1 MSNKSYSSKPNQP
14 RKNKMTDKEIQNV
27 VGDIIGFVW
36 LAIISSIF
44 VFALL
49 WSAAEEERLGIDGI
63 SSERLLIQD
72 DK

>member
-1 MSNKSYSSKPNQP
+1 
-14 RKNKMTDKEIQNV
+14 MTDKEVQNV

>member
-1 MSNKSYSSKPNQP
+1 MIDQNTSSITSN
-14 RKNKMTDKEIQNV
+14 
-27 VGDIIGFVW
+27 IIEFMW

>member
-1 MSNKSYSSKPNQP
+1 MIDQNTSNITSN
-14 RKNKMTDKEIQNV
+14 
-27 VGDIIGFVW
+27 IIGFIW
-36 LAIISSIF
+36 LAIISSVF